1 MVFQKLVVVD
11 TRGHL
16 LGRLASLIA
25 KELLMGQHVVC
36 VRCEEIN
43 ISGTFIRNKRKSP
56 RPALC
61 ACSGCCGG
69 ARGRGTAVCCAVGPH
84 LAGGAASLGAGAP
97 RRVAPVALCSPAPGG
112 KPARSRREV
121 GLVTGGGLR
130 SPARGLTG
138 VACSGPQ

>member
-43 ISGTFIRNKRKSP
+43 ISGTFIRNKRKA
-56 RPALC
+56 PARRRAVAL
-61 ACSGCCGG
+61 AQAVAGVLAGG
-69 ARGRGTAVCCAVGPH
+69 DWRLLRIGAAPRGRGCVPRGGSAAESRTGRALTPGSGREAGE
-84 LAGGAASLGAGAP
+84 AGGKSAWS
-97 RRVAPVALCSPAPGG
+97 GG
-112 KPARSRREV
+112 
-121 GLVTGGGLR
+121 R